1 MSVLSLQADKLR
13 KYAERL
19 HQLAVNQGFPARQ
32 DMYESAAE
40 MCEAA
45 DTIES
50 LRDRLQESYGQVP
63 ELGERG
69 NDGER
74 ESCGSR
80 WRELFGTPERAALTL
95 GDYCFNMVSCTECGI
110 GCEGKRFEDGDAL
123 LEWLKQEVDA

>member
-1 MSVLSLQADKLR
+1 MSMNLESELRMNLKAMTYDMQSPNPFKSLDEKKAII
-13 KYAERL
+13 ERY
-19 HQLAVNQGFPARQ
+19 VQ
-32 DMYESAAE
+32 DLLDM
-40 MCEAA
+40 
-45 DTIES
+45 
-50 LRDRLQESYGQVP
+50 LQESYGQVP